1 MKNMNNK
8 PKSTLMNKK
17 SKSTLMIILGF
28 LFLLAAGIVADTTN
42 LYWTSFACLV
52 ISIIN
57 LFFGFGILIGA
68 PIIEWNIIMNK
79 PQWPTLQDRLNHPL
93 KDELTALQQLKQVL
107 PLSKQAQELY
117 DKLSKES
124 IQETRSDAGTTRNE
138 GGISKNV

>member
-1 MKNMNNK
+1 MNNK
-8 PKSTLMNKK
+8 PKSY
-17 SKSTLMIILGF
+17 LMIILGF
-28 LFLLAAGIVADTTN
+28 LFLLTAGIVADTTN

-124 IQETRSDAGTTRNE
+124 IQEIRNNASRTTKE
-138 GGISKNV
+138 